1 MKFDLK
7 SLVFG
12 IIIGILSTI
21 IIGALLSD
29 VYVDIR
35 IGDDSEYNNIKKD
48 D

>member
-29 VYVDIR
+29 VYIDIR
-35 IGDDSEYNNIKKD
+35 VGDDIKQINE
-48 D
+48 